1 MNPRVRIMA
10 EISYP
15 SGTHERPACSSGKM
29 SLKNRGDSITVATSG
44 IGRCRCSLR
53 CYRKREL
60 LPSREASPAVV
71 AQPSTGAATA
81 TVVGR
86 CWLWGRWRG
95 RFLLLFRA
103 SELRAAAHA
112 DARAPKVPI
121 RSELK
126 G

>member
-1 MNPRVRIMA
+1 MNPRVRIMV

-15 SGTHERPACSSGKM
+15 SAACSSGKM

-44 IGRCRCSLR
+44 TGRRRCSLR
-53 CYRKREL
+53 CYRKRAL
-60 LPSREASPAVV
+60 LPSRETSPAVV
-71 AQPSTGAATA
+71 AQPSTGASTA
-81 TVVGR
+81 AVAWR
-86 CWLWGRWRG
+86 RRRWGRWHG

-103 SELRAAAHA
+103 SELRAAART
-112 DARAPKVPI
+112 DARAPEVLI